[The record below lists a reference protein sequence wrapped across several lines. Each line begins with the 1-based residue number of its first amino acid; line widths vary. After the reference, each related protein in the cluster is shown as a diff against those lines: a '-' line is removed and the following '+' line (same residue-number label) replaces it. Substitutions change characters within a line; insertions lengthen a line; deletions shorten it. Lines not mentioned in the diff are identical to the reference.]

1 MQPEPIP
8 QYPVNRWRRA
18 TLISAFAGA
27 ISVAFV
33 ACGDDAGDA
42 AKNTPV
48 DSPSATTDTSAGASS
63 TPSLADPGAT
73 LS

>member
-48 DSPSATTDTSAGASS
+48 DSPSETTDASSGASS
-63 TPSLADPGAT
+63 MPSLADPGAT